1 MDLLVQN
8 GRPFTEEPMAR
19 PTEFDRDQ
27 ALGAAMKL
35 FWCQGYVATS
45 LSQLLETMGIGR
57 SSFYA
62 AFGDKRSL
70 FIEALELF
78 FERTRQMVVEEWEET
93 GSLDAIQRF
102 FYTTLLEVPRAQAS
116 RGCMMVNTILELADV
131 DSELSVLAERQLAGV
146 ESVFEDCFEQAQQAG
161 HYSRDRSAGDLAA
174 HVMVMN
180 QGLRVASRKRVPRS
194 ELKRNIDTSL
204 SLLGLSVPA

>member
-1 MDLLVQN
+1 
-8 GRPFTEEPMAR
+8 MAR

-27 ALGAAMKL
+27 TLEAAMKL

-70 FIEALELF
+70 FIEVLELF
-78 FERTRQMVVEEWEET
+78 SERTRQMLVDDWEET

-102 FYTTLLEVPRAQAS
+102 FYTTLLEVPRARAG

-131 DSELSVLAERQLAGV
+131 DPELSVLAERKLAGV
-146 ESVFEDCFEQAQQAG
+146 ESVFEHCFEQAQQTG
-161 HYSRDRSAGDLAA
+161 NYTRDRSARDLAA

-180 QGLRVASRKRVPRS
+180 QGLRVASRKRVSRS
-194 ELKRNIDTSL
+194 ELKRHVDTAL

>member
-1 MDLLVQN
+1 
-8 GRPFTEEPMAR
+8 MAR
-19 PTEFDRDQ
+19 PTEFDRDE
-27 ALGAAMKL
+27 ALEAAMKL

-78 FERTRQMVVEEWEET
+78 SERMRKMLVDACEET
-93 GSLDAIQRF
+93 GSLDAIGRY
-102 FYTTLLEVPRAQAS
+102 FYSTLLEVPGAWAS

-131 DSELSVLAERQLAGV
+131 DPELSVLAERKLAGV
-146 ESVFEDCFEQAQQAG
+146 ESVLEDCFEQAQQTG
-161 HYSRDRSAGDLAA
+161 RYTRDRSARELAA
-174 HVMVMN
+174 HVMVLN

-194 ELKRNIDTSL
+194 ELKRNIDTAL
-204 SLLGLSVPA
+204 SLLGLSVSA